1 MSIQI
6 TEEDGTYLIQI
17 QTEEK
22 AALAA
27 YFNGE
32 ERIYLPEAS
41 GSNTTYYTETTEA
54 LTPTEN
60 GYTLRTERKPEKL
73 WIIN

>member
-6 TEEDGTYLIQI
+6 TEEDSTYLINI
-17 QTEEK
+17 QTDEK

-41 GSNTTYYTETTEA
+41 SSNTTYYTETTEA
-54 LTPTEN
+54 LTPTED
-60 GYTLRTERKPEKL
+60 GYILRTDKKPDKVEL
-73 WIIN
+73 LT